1 MNVTDILIIVNIL
14 LFAKLDTVSIFL
26 NRYSHFSP
34 YLFLNLYEYPRII
47 ISNFSHASLIH
58 LGLNMIGFYNIG
70 TIVENIYKDQFIY
83 LICSFGLLSNMIY
96 ILAAYLEK
104 LFFNRENIYHTSQL
118 GFSNILFALRTLYY
132 IDSRQVS
139 NLFSSNAIRLI
150 WYDVLITQIV
160 FSKASF
166 VGHVSGIISA
176 FLFNYIISI
185 M

>member
-1 MNVTDILIIVNIL
+1 MNVTEILIIINII
-14 LFAKLDTVSIFL
+14 LFVKLDKVSIFL

-34 YLFLNLYEYPRII
+34 YLFSNLYEYPRII
-47 ISNFSHASLIH
+47 ISNFCHASPIH

-70 TIVENIYKDQFIY
+70 TIVENIYKGQFIY
-83 LICSFGLLSNMIY
+83 IIFSFALLSNMIY
-96 ILAAYLEK
+96 ILVAYLEK
-104 LFFNRENIYHTSQL
+104 LIFNKANIYHTSQL
-118 GFSNILFALRTLYY
+118 GFSNIIFALRTLYY

-150 WYDVLITQIV
+150 WYNVLITQIV

-176 FLFNYIISI
+176 FLFSYIINI